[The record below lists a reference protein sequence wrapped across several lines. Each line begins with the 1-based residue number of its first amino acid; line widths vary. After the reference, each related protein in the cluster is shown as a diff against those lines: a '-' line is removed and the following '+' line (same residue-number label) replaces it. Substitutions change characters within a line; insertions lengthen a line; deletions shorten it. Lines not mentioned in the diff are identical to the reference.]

1 MTGENKDRELIAE
14 ASAEFGVDPDVLEE
28 LLGLAE
34 KFTTFSTYGAKA
46 EFSRHVGH
54 ILDQAALRQSKS

>member
-1 MTGENKDRELIAE
+1 MTGENKDSKLIAE
-14 ASAEFGVDPDVLEE
+14 AAAEFLVDPEVLAE

-34 KFTTFSTYGAKA
+34 KFTTFATYGAKA
-46 EFSRHVGH
+46 EFSRHVSQ